1 MEKNYHNCMEI
12 FFNARIEEDEY
23 EFDCGEPLKLN
34 SVSDFGLFNNGLFY
48 VSAANGVSFLDSD
61 LIYKVVVTGNTD
73 FIQDKGKDFQMPFDL
88 LIVSVDKSEL

>member
-34 SVSDFGLFNNGLFY
+34 SVSDFGMFDNGMFY
-48 VSAANGVSFLDSD
+48 VLADNGVSFLDSD

-73 FIQDKGKDFQMPFDL
+73 FIQDIGKDFELPFEL
-88 LIVSVDKSEL
+88 LILSVDNSE